1 MLAREFDGETSQLL
15 REILTYLLILL
26 GVSALVFGI
35 TRLANVPIRLFYD
48 QKTLL
53 IFALYLIPG
62 WAVIRLRCCM
72 ESADYLMMISVPV
85 GILLMCYI
93 MQAVIST
100 GYGSGSELGVAASL
114 AILPCFYAGVFS
126 SPASSPKK
134 SSKRNIYQS
143 KRKRSSNFVARP
155 HRGKLFKRDV

>member
-85 GILLMCYI
+85 GILLMC
-93 MQAVIST
+93 
-100 GYGSGSELGVAASL
+100 
-114 AILPCFYAGVFS
+114 
-126 SPASSPKK
+126 
-134 SSKRNIYQS
+134 
-143 KRKRSSNFVARP
+143 
-155 HRGKLFKRDV
+155 